1 MPLDPSIAM
10 GVKPIQIAD
19 PLAQYGQ
26 LAAIQN
32 AQNQSRAA
40 ENQNALAQYTI
51 AKARRDDTA
60 TEAMNELY
68 SKHYNPTTGAV
79 NQNALF
85 QDLAARNLGSKIP
98 DIQAKL
104 LETQGK
110 RATVAKDESDVID
123 AKLKQSRQ
131 FLDTINPTDPNAP
144 AAYLA
149 WHRANHADPVLGP
162 VLAARGVTADQS
174 LARINQ
180 AIEQG
185 PQAFANLLNQS
196 KLGTEKFME
205 LNKPTI
211 TAQTTG
217 AETRLLAT
225 PGLGGTTTVV
235 PGSTAAVTMNEYQK
249 NQVESDRKRLG
260 LEGQRVGLEQRRVQ
274 IQEEQDKREQDPA
287 FQQKMA
293 QAKATGIAIA
303 KDNALAAQVLPK
315 VLDTA
320 ETTLSLIDSL
330 VGKAPVVDKNGR
342 VIKSG
347 TKPHPGF
354 ETAVGASVL
363 PGARFVPG
371 TDASDFQSRFDQI
384 KGGAFLTAFETLKG
398 GGSITNIE
406 GEKGTAALNRMNLAQ
421 SEKEFTSAAREFQDI
436 VRKGVERAKTRVG
449 GGTSTVG
456 KDNAVDTSNPL
467 LK

>member
-1 MPLDPSIAM
+1 MPIDPSIAL
-10 GVKPIQIAD
+10 GARPLQIAD

-110 RATVAKDESDVID
+110 RATVAKNESDVID

-235 PGSTAAVTMNEYQK
+235 PGSAAAVTINEYQ
-249 NQVESDRKRLG
+249 
-260 LEGQRVGLEQRRVQ
+260 
-274 IQEEQDKREQDPA
+274 II
-287 FQQKMA
+287 FF
-293 QAKATGIAIA
+293 
-303 KDNALAAQVLPK
+303 
-315 VLDTA
+315 
-320 ETTLSLIDSL
+320 
-330 VGKAPVVDKNGR
+330 
-342 VIKSG
+342 IKFISIRCNL
-347 TKPHPGF
+347 F
-354 ETAVGASVL
+354 SF
-363 PGARFVPG
+363 RIIFV
-371 TDASDFQSRFDQI
+371 
-384 KGGAFLTAFETLKG
+384 
-398 GGSITNIE
+398 
-406 GEKGTAALNRMNLAQ
+406 
-421 SEKEFTSAAREFQDI
+421 
-436 VRKGVERAKTRVG
+436 
-449 GGTSTVG
+449 
-456 KDNAVDTSNPL
+456 
-467 LK
+467 